1 MQEPVVVEN
10 QNLDPRLEELVRSGV
25 HFGYA
30 KTRRHP
36 RMRNFIAGVKSN
48 IEIFYVE
55 KVSERLQQA
64 LEYIEQI
71 GKENGVILWVGTK
84 PAASEYISALALEL
98 GHPYVNTRWVGGTLT
113 NYKIIKER
121 IAYWQS
127 LLLKQ
132 KSGELAK
139 YTKQEQLQI
148 QREIDRLT
156 RSFDGLVTL
165 TGVPRALFIV
175 DTNEE
180 SSAVR
185 EARLKKIP
193 MIALLNTD
201 CDPADVLFPIP
212 GNDNSPK
219 SISFILGKAK
229 EAYLKGR
236 ENAGN

>member
-1 MQEPVVVEN
+1 MQEPVIVEN
-10 QNLDPRLEELVRSGV
+10 QNLDSRLEELVRFGV

-55 KVSERLQQA
+55 KVSECLQKA
-64 LEYIEQI
+64 LEYIEQV
-71 GKENGVILWVGTK
+71 GKEKGVILWVGTK

-98 GHPYVNTRWVGGTLT
+98 GHPYVNARWIGGTLT
-113 NYKIIKER
+113 NYKIIRER

-127 LLLKQ
+127 LLSKQ

-148 QREIDRLT
+148 QREVDRLT
-156 RSFDGLVTL
+156 RSFDGLVSL
-165 TGVPRALFIV
+165 TAIPRALFIV

-180 SSAVR
+180 SSALR
-185 EARLKKIP
+185 EARLKKISTV
-193 MIALLNTD
+193 ALLNTD
-201 CDPADVLFPIP
+201 CDPLGASFPIP

-219 SISFILGKAK
+219 SISFILDKVK
-229 EAYLKGR
+229 EAYLKGK
-236 ENAGN
+236 ENAGD